1 MDRQS
6 RRDPGVSRQEGEQLF
21 LHQQPLKL
29 LIHVKGSGRTPL
41 WTDAGRC
48 GEGFHFCCSDC
59 DAVAES
65 MRASW
70 GLLCL
75 RAFSARTGV
84 LGPALPLRSELVHHD
99 CSRQSVFSPG
109 GRRGRRNRARRWVV
123 GSMSGLLRRRCLRT
137 LLGAR
142 LGRRD
147 CPQTRERSPL
157 GAVTMV
163 PPGGW
168 SLVDNKRNTHIFM
181 QTFHTLG
188 IHFIPK

>member
-1 MDRQS
+1 VLQF
-6 RRDPGVSRQEGEQLF
+6 VHHEWTCF
-21 LHQQPLKL
+21 VPLKL
-29 LIHVKGSGRTPL
+29 FLYQASKVC
-41 WTDAGRC
+41 W
-48 GEGFHFCCSDC
+48 FHNICHMFH
-59 DAVAES
+59 
-65 MRASW
+65 
-70 GLLCL
+70 
-75 RAFSARTGV
+75 
-84 LGPALPLRSELVHHD
+84 LGPALPLCSELVHHD